1 MILLV
6 CILTNE
12 DAYLY
17 KVWLKYLQPDE
28 RYGPD
33 TISVYKINKECN
45 SVKIGTR
52 DIVLVFRSSFD
63 VAQSLYQVLW
73 KYLHHFRV
81 MKRKQCLH

>member
-17 KVWLKYLQPDE
+17 KEPDE
-28 RYGPD
+28 RYGPNS
-33 TISVYKINKECN
+33 ISIQKINKECN

-52 DIVLVFRSSFD
+52 DMVLVFGSSSD
-63 VAQSLYQVLW
+63 VAPSLNQVTR
-73 KYLHHFRV
+73 KYFHHFKV
-81 MKRKQCLH
+81 MKRNQCLH